1 MKQIIKTIAAGVIAV
16 AAWSNVAASA
26 DPLLVSASKGT
37 MHTPLLYAA
46 ENGIFEKHGVEVEL
60 KFFQTGVEMIN
71 GLMAGTHHM
80 NTMGSIP
87 LIAGASNGLDLVL
100 IGHLHGRANADSYSD
115 NTGIVADKSI
125 KTVTD
130 LKGKKIALPRGTGAE
145 GYLLGV
151 LSQNNMTASDV
162 TLVSAKPSELST
174 ALRNGDVDAI
184 AIWETHL
191 SGTANSIESADV
203 LISGNCNACYDP
215 GTLITTNAIIKE
227 RGEQL
232 RKFMLAFAEASQWV
246 RNNLDKAAEVN
257 IRWSNFDNV
266 DVMKSAMRN
275 GLNDPR
281 MSKLTVETYKSKT
294 VPGLKTAGKL
304 GGDVDVDK
312 MVDPQF
318 VTYMM
323 DTVPQFFDDL
333 EAIPANKRF

>member
-1 MKQIIKTIAAGVIAV
+1 MKQIIKYFLTGVFALV
-16 AAWSNVAASA
+16 TWSNVASA

-37 MHTPLLYAA
+37 MHTPLLYAT

-71 GLMAGTHHM
+71 GLMAGTHHL

-87 LIAGASNGLDLVL
+87 LIAGASNGLDMVL
-100 IGHLHGRANADSYSD
+100 IGHLHGDANVESYSD
-115 NTGIVADKSI
+115 NTGIVANKSI
-125 KTVTD
+125 KSIAD

-151 LSQNNMTASDV
+151 LAQNKMTASDV
-162 TLVSAKPSELST
+162 TLVSAKPSDLST

-191 SGTANSIESADV
+191 SSAAKSIEDANV
-203 LISGNCNACYDP
+203 LISGNCDVCYDP

-232 RKFMLAFAEASQWV
+232 AKFMLAFAEASQWV
-246 RNNLDKAAEVN
+246 RKNLDKAAEIN
-257 IRWSNFDNV
+257 ARWSNNDV
-266 DVMKSAMRN
+266 DVLKAAMRN

-304 GGDVDVDK
+304 GGDVDIDK
-312 MVDPQF
+312 LVDPQF
-318 VTYMM
+318 VKTMIKQA
-323 DTVPQFFDDL
+323 PQFFDDL
-333 EAIPANKRF
+333 KPIPANKQF